1 MAKGLKFR
9 IISRIFH
16 SCRSKDPSS
25 LPANPIPPSLPRH
38 VSLSDDHPNDF
49 LWEQHDKWH
58 VIAKVNTPTKPRR
71 KIYSSSA
78 SDAGDRDDV
87 LPLPPPPRGSKK
99 KKKKKTTCRFR
110 MSTSSA
116 DSCGLF
122 SSDNG
127 HHHNVMKQEEEEET
141 ETLVSSSRSFSTD
154 SSSSMETP
162 HHGEDQEGS
171 NKKAKSKSKKKKKKG
186 KKKKKR
192 KEVGR
197 VSISWSA
204 SPARV
209 SMLMRMVPWRVEGKV
224 RESFAVVKRSE
235 DPYEDFRKSMM
246 DMILEKQIFED
257 TDLEQ
262 LLHCFL
268 SLNSSEHH
276 GVIVQVF
283 AEIWHSLFT
292 SSSPNNNT

>member
-1 MAKGLKFR
+1 
-9 IISRIFH
+9 
-16 SCRSKDPSS
+16 
-25 LPANPIPPSLPRH
+25 
-38 VSLSDDHPNDF
+38 
-49 LWEQHDKWH
+49 
-58 VIAKVNTPTKPRR
+58 
-71 KIYSSSA
+71 
-78 SDAGDRDDV
+78 
-87 LPLPPPPRGSKK
+87 
-99 KKKKKTTCRFR
+99 

-171 NKKAKSKSKKKKKKG
+171 NKKAKSKSKSKKTKKKG